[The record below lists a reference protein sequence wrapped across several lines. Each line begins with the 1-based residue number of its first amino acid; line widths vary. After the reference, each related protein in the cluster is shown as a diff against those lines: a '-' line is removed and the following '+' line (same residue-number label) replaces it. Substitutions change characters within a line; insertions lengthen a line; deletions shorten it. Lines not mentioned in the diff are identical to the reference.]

1 MISLPLFRLIRLYFM
16 HYFFTFY
23 GIRENAFTIAQNA
36 LIVQL
41 LEGSE

>member
-1 MISLPLFRLIRLYFM
+1 M